1 MLRGF
6 EESSQQSGLAPLA
19 MTTERVAPPHIMF
32 YIYPMLNTAKAI
44 SQITVN
50 GAARPRANLSL
61 VSDLIAELALDPRRV
76 AIERNLAIVPRS
88 AYATTPI
95 MDGDAIEVV
104 GFIGG
109 G

>member
-1 MLRGF
+1 M
-6 EESSQQSGLAPLA
+6 S
-19 MTTERVAPPHIMF
+19 
-32 YIYPMLNTAKAI
+32 NTASTV

-50 GAARPRANLSL
+50 GQARGIANLHY
-61 VSDLIAELALDPRRV
+61 VSDLIAELALDPRKV

-88 AYATTPI
+88 AYANTPI
-95 MDGDAIEVV
+95 MDGDAIEIV

>member
-1 MLRGF
+1 M
-6 EESSQQSGLAPLA
+6 SSTS
-19 MTTERVAPPHIMF
+19 
-32 YIYPMLNTAKAI
+32 TATL
-44 SQITVN
+44 QITLN
-50 GAARPRANLSL
+50 GTARPCTHVTM
-61 VSDLIAELALDPRRV
+61 VSDLIAELSLDPRKV
-76 AIERNLAIVPRS
+76 AIERNLEIVPRS

>member
-1 MLRGF
+1 MGVSLYI
-6 EESSQQSGLAPLA
+6 
-19 MTTERVAPPHIMF
+19 PPM
-32 YIYPMLNTAKAI
+32 PSTSTSTA
-44 SQITVN
+44 QITVN
-50 GAARPRANLSL
+50 GAARPRADLFF
-61 VSDLIAELALDPRRV
+61 VSDLIAELALDARKV

-88 AYATTPI
+88 EYATTPI

>member
-1 MLRGF
+1 ML
-6 EESSQQSGLAPLA
+6 
-19 MTTERVAPPHIMF
+19 TTSAQ
-32 YIYPMLNTAKAI
+32 A

-50 GAARPRANLSL
+50 GVARPRADLSF
-61 VSDLIAELALDPRRV
+61 VSDLITELALDARKV
-76 AIERNLAIVPRS
+76 AIERNMAIVPRS

-95 MDGDAIEVV
+95 MDGDAIEIV

>member
-1 MLRGF
+1 M
-6 EESSQQSGLAPLA
+6 S
-19 MTTERVAPPHIMF
+19 TTAQ
-32 YIYPMLNTAKAI
+32 TI

-50 GAARPRANLSL
+50 GAAQPRANLFF
-61 VSDLIAELALDPRRV
+61 VSDLIAELNLDPRKV
-76 AIERNLAIVPRS
+76 AIERNLEIVPRS

>member
-1 MLRGF
+1 M
-6 EESSQQSGLAPLA
+6 SSTSASP
-19 MTTERVAPPHIMF
+19 
-32 YIYPMLNTAKAI
+32 

-50 GAARPRANLSL
+50 GAARPRADLKL
-61 VSDLIAELALDPRRV
+61 VSDLIAELKLDAKKV

-88 AYATTPI
+88 AYASTPI
-95 MDGDAIEVV
+95 MDGDAIEIV

>member
-1 MLRGF
+1 ML
-6 EESSQQSGLAPLA
+6 
-19 MTTERVAPPHIMF
+19 TTSTTKP
-32 YIYPMLNTAKAI
+32 
-44 SQITVN
+44 QITVN
-50 GAARPRANLSL
+50 GQARPAANLFFI
-61 VSDLIAELALDPRRV
+61 SDLIAELALDPRKV

>member
-1 MLRGF
+1 M
-6 EESSQQSGLAPLA
+6 SSTS
-19 MTTERVAPPHIMF
+19 
-32 YIYPMLNTAKAI
+32 TAT

-50 GAARPRANLSL
+50 GQARPAANLVL
-61 VSDLIAELALDPRRV
+61 VSDLIAELKLDAKKV

-88 AYATTPI
+88 AYASTPI
-95 MDGDAIEVV
+95 MDGDAIEIV

>member
-1 MLRGF
+1 M
-6 EESSQQSGLAPLA
+6 S
-19 MTTERVAPPHIMF
+19 
-32 YIYPMLNTAKAI
+32 NTAQAI

-50 GAARPRANLSL
+50 GGPRPLADLRL
-61 VSDLIAELALDPRRV
+61 VSDLIAALNLDPRKV

-88 AYATTPI
+88 EYATTPI
-95 MDGDAIEVV
+95 MDGDAIEIV